1 MTSGRRDKRA
11 ETMLLAG
18 TALLLAAGSAFLADA
33 LFSRRKPA
41 GYAIEDFR
49 VAHPEVDP
57 PGGPN
62 AKIER
67 LAKSRMSK
75 TTAKAAP
82 AAPARA
88 ALPDLGTLVRLVG
101 ITEFKKGSAKEALIE
116 NLRLREAKSYQVGQ
130 KIENIGAEVR
140 KIDDTVILRYDE
152 KLWILSFEGVREA
165 PADALGSRPERPGS
179 P

>member
-1 MTSGRRDKRA
+1 MSGRRGRRA

-18 TALLLAAGSAFLADA
+18 TAILLAVGSAFLADA

-41 GYAIEDFR
+41 GYAIEDYR
-49 VAHPEVDP
+49 IARPDGNS
-57 PGGPN
+57 PGAPG

-67 LAKSRMSK
+67 LAKTPMSK
-75 TTAKAAP
+75 TAAKASPSAP
-82 AAPARA
+82 PRA
-88 ALPDLGTLVRLVG
+88 TLPDLGTLVRLVG
-101 ITEFKKGSAKEALIE
+101 ITEFRKGAAKEAIIE

-130 KIENIGAEVR
+130 KVENIGAEVR
-140 KIDDTVILRYDE
+140 KITDTVILRYDE
-152 KLWILSFEGVREA
+152 KLWILSFEGIREA